1 MLVKSKD
8 FIHFSTIPYFNF
20 SSIWSHIKQR
30 AKDPI
35 LGLVDE
41 FNKDPCPNK
50 VNLTVGAYRDE
61 NGKPYVLHCVREAEK
76 LYSKLKANHEY
87 LPIGGIPSFVKHSLE
102 FAYSKDCPLIKQGKI
117 CAVQALSGTGA
128 IRIGFE
134 FLNLFYQGNKCIY
147 LPKPSWPNHANIC
160 NRVGIKQGQYRY
172 YDYKNKCVDFNGLIE
187 DIEQAP
193 KKSIILFHACAHNP
207 TGMDLTKD
215 QWKDVAE
222 IIKAKNH
229 LPFMDMAYQG
239 FASGD
244 PVNDSYAVRLFA
256 NQGLNVVLSQSYA
269 KNLGLYGQRV
279 GCLSFVCK
287 SEKEVAAMKSQ
298 LNFICRSSYSNPP
311 KYGATITD
319 TIFSSKILT
328 NQWME
333 ELKKMS
339 GRIMKMRELL
349 SKGLKENGSELDWSH
364 ITKQIGM
371 FAFTGLNK
379 EQVKKLR
386 EQYHIYLVASGRISV
401 AGLNTHN
408 VEYVA
413 KAFHEVTKF

>member
-1 MLVKSKD
+1 
-8 FIHFSTIPYFNF
+8 
-20 SSIWSHIKQR
+20 
-30 AKDPI
+30 
-35 LGLVDE
+35 
-41 FNKDPCPNK
+41 
-50 VNLTVGAYRDE
+50 
-61 NGKPYVLHCVREAEK
+61 
-76 LYSKLKANHEY
+76 
-87 LPIGGIPSFVKHSLE
+87 
-102 FAYSKDCPLIKQGKI
+102 
-117 CAVQALSGTGA
+117 
-128 IRIGFE
+128 
-134 FLNLFYQGNKCIY
+134 
-147 LPKPSWPNHANIC
+147 
-160 NRVGIKQGQYRY
+160 
-172 YDYKNKCVDFNGLIE
+172 
-187 DIEQAP
+187 
-193 KKSIILFHACAHNP
+193 
-207 TGMDLTKD
+207 
-215 QWKDVAE
+215 
-222 IIKAKNH
+222 
-229 LPFMDMAYQG
+229 
-239 FASGD
+239 
-244 PVNDSYAVRLFA
+244 
-256 NQGLNVVLSQSYA
+256 
-269 KNLGLYGQRV
+269 
-279 GCLSFVCK
+279 
-287 SEKEVAAMKSQ
+287 MKSQ